1 MHPLLA
7 LGLAYLAGSFPSAYL
22 AGRAIKG
29 VDLRTMGSGN
39 LGATNV
45 YRNLGAPAAIAVLL
59 LDALKGALPVVVRW
73 IEGQVAMTVTTDA
86 AGWVRSIED
95 AVA

>member
-1 MHPLLA
+1 MTVIEIRAHVAAQSLPDGWVITPRVVREYRHRNEWA
-7 LGLAYLAGSFPSAYL
+7 LDVLHDGVRVTSFGHLYDVK
-22 AGRAIKG
+22 R
-29 VDLRTMGSGN
+29 
-39 LGATNV
+39 
-45 YRNLGAPAAIAVLL
+45 
-59 LDALKGALPVVVRW
+59 ALPVVVRW